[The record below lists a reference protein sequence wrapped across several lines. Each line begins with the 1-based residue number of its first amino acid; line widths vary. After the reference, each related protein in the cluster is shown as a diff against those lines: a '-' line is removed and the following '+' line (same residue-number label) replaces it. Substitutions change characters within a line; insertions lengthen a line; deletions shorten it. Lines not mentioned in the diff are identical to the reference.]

1 MMKNDDK
8 KVIHETVL
16 DDIVDEIDGVGDL
29 ATITDVFLDNILNRR
44 RKATNF
50 TSIAKAASN
59 LVMTFPVIV
68 EESVSLNASRLL
80 AKAIEK
86 KAVTLLQALF
96 AALSAQALNSD
107 ENAFDFVRKVHG
119 NLNID
124 DIEEY
129 IQQMETYGASQ
140 EQAEALLKRYEKMI
154 QEDNKL
160 IDTYVLSNEDYPCL
174 ENQFTFDKD
183 GRIHKNTTYKVF
195 GENKDDDWFTKNGVD
210 PNKYPKANM
219 GTSTGSTKKDREKF
233 WDSVRGP
240 KAKNQREKNRLE
252 KEKLEMQRKK
262 DERDY
267 NFRKKQFEYKKSTDI
282 IDRTSSPEI
291 LNMDLKKANEMMP
304 TMMVVN
310 FYTRSGDGSPTIK
323 SNAVV
328 GVKAKIQ
335 YVKTAEMME
344 RIVTKNKDRHG
355 LFNFLRST
363 TREISFFKDFLFAVD
378 KAKLDAISMH
388 GSKVDP
394 IWKILE
400 RRAMRS
406 KFNRYFGE
414 TNEAA
419 AITSLVISSDTADFL
434 KKEYDYKCSPAD
446 ITNLMKA
453 YNIMAFFVV
462 DEVKERVSFIWDDGS
477 RQYETLS
484 FTALERDNDS
494 EYKKIINLLASSR

>member
-195 GENKDDDWFTKNGVD
+195 GEANGKDPWERRYKSAQYKLQKDKN
-210 PNKYPKANM
+210 
-219 GTSTGSTKKDREKF
+219 E
-233 WDSVRGP
+233 
-240 KAKNQREKNRLE
+240 LE
-252 KEKLEMQRKK
+252 REKLEF
-262 DERDY
+262 
-267 NFRKKQFEYKKSTDI
+267 NKKQAEQQRRQNAANYKLQKDKFEWQQRMDRQRPKEVE
-282 IDRTSSPEI
+282 DRTTDTEI

-419 AITSLVISSDTADFL
+419 AITSLIISSDTADFL

>member
-1 MMKNDDK
+1 MIDNNDK
-8 KVIHETVL
+8 RAVHETVL
-16 DDIVDEIDGVGDL
+16 EDIVEEIDGVGDL
-29 ATITDVFLDNILNRR
+29 DTITGVFLDNIINRR

-50 TSIAKAASN
+50 TSISRAASN
-59 LVMTFPVIV
+59 LIMTFPVIV

-96 AALSAQALNSD
+96 SALSAQALNSD
-107 ENAFDFVRKVHG
+107 ENAFDFVRKIHG

-140 EQAEALLKRYEKMI
+140 EQADALLKKYQSMI

-160 IDTYVLSNEDYPCL
+160 IDTYVLSNEDYPRL
-174 ENQFTFDKD
+174 EDCFTFDKD
-183 GRIHKNTTYKVF
+183 GNIHKNTSYKVF
-195 GENKDDDWFTKNGVD
+195 KEAIDDIEREKMALN
-210 PNKYPKANM
+210 KAN
-219 GTSTGSTKKDREKF
+219 SDRKF
-233 WDSVRGP
+233 DQDEDHFTQTLAQKQKEFEQKRREHGADYYQ
-240 KAKNQREKNRLE
+240 KQQNLELQRDKFRYDQKRSNRDF
-252 KEKLEMQRKK
+252 KW
-262 DERDY
+262 
-267 NFRKKQFEYKKSTDI
+267 KQQTTVVDKTA
-282 IDRTSSPEI
+282 SPEI

-335 YVKTAEMME
+335 YVKTMEMVD
-344 RIVTKNKDRHG
+344 RIISKNKDRHG

-378 KAKLDAISMH
+378 KAKLDAVAMH

-400 RRAMRS
+400 RRAARS
-406 KFNRYFGE
+406 KFNRYFGK

-419 AITSLVISSDTADFL
+419 AITSLIISRDTADFL
-434 KKEYDYKCSPAD
+434 KKEYEYKCSPYD
-446 ITNLMKA
+446 ITNLMKV
-453 YNIMAFFVV
+453 YNIMAFFIV
-462 DEVKERVSFIWDDGS
+462 DEVNERVTFMWDDGS
-477 RQYETLS
+477 RAYETLS
-484 FTALERDNDS
+484 FTSLERENSS
-494 EYKKIINLLASSR
+494 EYKKIINLLAANR